1 LVEVHRSHRDD
12 LRLDDLVHLVER
24 PLDEVLLLRRRQDV
38 VLRFR
43 MKMDYCLRAVGAV
56 LK

>member
-1 LVEVHRSHRDD
+1 VRQ
-12 LRLDDLVHLVER
+12 
-24 PLDEVLLLRRRQDV
+24 LRRRQV
-38 VLRFR
+38 VVQRFR